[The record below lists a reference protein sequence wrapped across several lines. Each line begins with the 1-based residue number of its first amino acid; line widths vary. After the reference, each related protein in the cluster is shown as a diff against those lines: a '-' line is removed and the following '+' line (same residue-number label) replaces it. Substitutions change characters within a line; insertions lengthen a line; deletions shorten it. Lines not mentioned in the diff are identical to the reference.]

1 MKPLVLS
8 LAGAAAVAALMA
20 SAIPAAHAQS
30 YVRDPAYVGAPVD
43 ASVVVADH
51 GDWTLKD
58 REHWLFSRLDKA
70 RDDGSIDGHEYDR
83 VKHEM
88 DNIRADEDRMRDS
101 HDGQL
106 TDNQSAE
113 LEARLDSVAT
123 QIHWLHESAFQRP
136 W

>member
-1 MKPLVLS
+1 VKLIALPIV
-8 LAGAAAVAALMA
+8 AGAAALMVAALPV
-20 SAIPAAHAQS
+20 PAAHAQS
-30 YVRDPAYVGAPVD
+30 NVGAPVD

>member
-1 MKPLVLS
+1 MKLIALPLA
-8 LAGAAAVAALMA
+8 AGAAALIVAAWPV
-20 SAIPAAHAQS
+20 SPAQS
-30 YVRDPAYVGAPVD
+30 QSYAGAPVD
-43 ASVVVADH
+43 ANAVVTDH

-70 RDDGSIDGHEYDR
+70 RDDGSLDGHEYDR
-83 VKHEM
+83 VRHEM

-106 TDNQSAE
+106 TDNQSAS
-113 LEARLDSVAT
+113 LEARLDHVAD
-123 QIHWLHESAFQRP
+123 QIHWLHENSFQRP